1 MLATQA
7 PAGDFPHQIPPAV
20 AGQRQAVLMGQFAGQ
35 GFDLHDLQGGKN
47 GRTPGTGKIFQTVQ
61 AFLKESLAPLADNLS
76 RQRNPVG
83 NLVIAQALRGKKDGL
98 GSHDHKIR

>member
-35 GFDLHDLQGGKN
+35 GFDLHDQFRGEK
-47 GRTPGTGKIFQTVQ
+47 R
-61 AFLKESLAPLADNLS
+61 ADARDGEDFPNRPS
-76 RQRNPVG
+76 VPQR
-83 NLVIAQALRGKKDGL
+83 IACATC
-98 GSHDHKIR
+98 